1 MRRQRGSIQ
10 ARRGKWRISWY
21 DVSGVRQYET
31 WDTKQEAERELAKRI
46 ADTLQGAPAS
56 SKPNTVL
63 VEELARDVITD
74 YGFNEYKTTS
84 DQEARFRLHLLPFF
98 GRRKAQTI
106 TTADVKAY
114 HEWRKKQGA
123 SLGTIARELQ
133 LFKHTLT
140 LAKNSS
146 PPKILIV
153 PYIPI
158 PEEKNV
164 RQGFLERDQFEA
176 LLGRLVDY
184 LRPVVV
190 RLHHRLA
197 PE

>member
-1 MRRQRGSIQ
+1 MADFLVRRQRRAAIRNL
-10 ARRGKWRISWY
+10 A
-21 DVSGVRQYET
+21 
-31 WDTKQEAERELAKRI
+31 KQEAERELSKRI
-46 ADTLQGAPAS
+46 ADKFQGVPAS

-63 VEELARDVITD
+63 FEELAQDVITD
-74 YGFNEYKTTS
+74 YGFNDYKSTS

-123 SLGTIARELQ
+123 VLGTIARELQ

-146 PPKILIV
+146 PPKILMV
-153 PYIPI
+153 PYIRFR
-158 PEEKNV
+158 K
-164 RQGFLERDQFEA
+164 RKTSDRGFSNAISSRPSWVAWWAICAQ
-176 LLGRLVDY
+176 
-184 LRPVVV
+184 LRRSATSPVG
-190 RLHHRLA
+190 A
-197 PE
+197 